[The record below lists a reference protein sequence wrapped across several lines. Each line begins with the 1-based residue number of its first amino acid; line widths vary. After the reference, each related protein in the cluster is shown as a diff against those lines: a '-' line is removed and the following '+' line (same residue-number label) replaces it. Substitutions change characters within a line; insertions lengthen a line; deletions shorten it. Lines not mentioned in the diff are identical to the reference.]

1 MMCRGAPLKKT
12 HRRQRCGSPATTR
25 VTHFVGNNYNV
36 LDGRKARFFR
46 RARTRG
52 ARWREDGQGEV
63 RIRHRD
69 SNFVVGSR
77 FS

>member
-1 MMCRGAPLKKT
+1 MVGRRG
-12 HRRQRCGSPATTR
+12 
-25 VTHFVGNNYNV
+25 
-36 LDGRKARFFR
+36 FFR